1 MNDQS
6 GGAGIHGA
14 VVGAVEA
21 DEAGGGEDGVGA
33 EERGGRGVHD
43 QRRPVQHAG
52 AAAAGGGA
60 ADVRA
65 GEEAPGGG
73 SRRRRQPG
81 RSSQQ
86 HQQAPRTTLF
96 FSTTH

>member
-1 MNDQS
+1 M
-6 GGAGIHGA
+6 
-14 VVGAVEA
+14 EA

-60 ADVRA
+60 ADIRA

-73 SRRRRQPG
+73 PRRRRQPG
-81 RSSQQ
+81 GSSEQ
-86 HQQAPRTTLF
+86 HQQASHALF
-96 FSTTH
+96 FSIKYKVLNHYNLTSKLQIQRES